1 MKEWMNNAK
10 LFQNMTLKMAS
21 LAGAI
26 IIWLIIMNIND
37 PVVTRIIYD
46 VPVNVVNTSYIESMG
61 LSYKISDG
69 YDTVAVTVRGNRS
82 LVESLTSSRF
92 NVTADLTQIISLETD
107 PVMVPLTVYCPSIS
121 SENLTA
127 SPRNINIDIEEMV
140 SKEFVINATASGT
153 TPANG
158 FEVGEMTVEPE
169 TVTIRGPGTLID
181 KIERVNA
188 IVDVTGIRTDKDMEP
203 VIRITDKNGEQ
214 ITDTQ
219 MSYLSMNVTEEEMT
233 VHVTVYA
240 VRSGVSLKV
249 ETSGEPA
256 SGYTVGNIAVTP
268 STLSV
273 VGSRAV
279 LDMLEQNGNIIT
291 ITADSGL
298 VDVTDK
304 VSDVSVKIDIRQILP
319 EGLSLASQIST
330 TAVVSVQ
337 ILPANS
343 RSVTVETRNI
353 DISGLTDGRSC
364 VFESSSLEIKI
375 QGSPEILD
383 GLSASDLRASVDLS
397 GLMIGRQKVPVSVD
411 LPDGCSLVEDV
422 FVGVII
428 SQLSD

>member
-1 MKEWMNNAK
+1 
-10 LFQNMTLKMAS
+10 
-21 LAGAI
+21 
-26 IIWLIIMNIND
+26 
-37 PVVTRIIYD
+37 
-46 VPVNVVNTSYIESMG
+46 
-61 LSYKISDG
+61 
-69 YDTVAVTVRGNRS
+69 
-82 LVESLTSSRF
+82 
-92 NVTADLTQIISLETD
+92 
-107 PVMVPLTVYCPSIS
+107 
-121 SENLTA
+121 
-127 SPRNINIDIEEMV
+127 MV
-140 SKEFVINATASGT
+140 SKEFVINATESGT

-158 FEVGEMTVEPE
+158 FEVGEMTVDPE

-188 IVDVTGIRTDKDMEP
+188 IVDVTGIRTDRDMQP
-203 VIRITDKNGEQ
+203 IIRITDKNGEQ

-240 VRSGVSLKV
+240 VRSGVSLRV

-279 LDMLEQNGNIIT
+279 LDELERNGNVIT

-304 VSDVSVKIDIRQILP
+304 VSDVSVKIDIRQIMP

-343 RSVTVETRNI
+343 RSVTVETR
-353 DISGLTDGRSC
+353 DINLYGLADGYNC

-375 QGSPEILD
+375 QGSPEVLS
-383 GLSASDLRASVDLS
+383 GLSASDLEASVDL
-397 GLMIGRQKVPVSVD
+397 GGRRIIKKKIPVTVE

-422 FVGVII
+422 SVGVII
-428 SQLSD
+428 SRLSD

>member
-1 MKEWMNNAK
+1 
-10 LFQNMTLKMAS
+10 
-21 LAGAI
+21 
-26 IIWLIIMNIND
+26 
-37 PVVTRIIYD
+37 
-46 VPVNVVNTSYIESMG
+46 
-61 LSYKISDG
+61 
-69 YDTVAVTVRGNRS
+69 
-82 LVESLTSSRF
+82 
-92 NVTADLTQIISLETD
+92 
-107 PVMVPLTVYCPSIS
+107 
-121 SENLTA
+121 
-127 SPRNINIDIEEMV
+127 
-140 SKEFVINATASGT
+140 
-153 TPANG
+153 
-158 FEVGEMTVEPE
+158 
-169 TVTIRGPGTLID
+169 
-181 KIERVNA
+181 
-188 IVDVTGIRTDKDMEP
+188 
-203 VIRITDKNGEQ
+203 
-214 ITDTQ
+214 
-219 MSYLSMNVTEEEMT
+219 
-233 VHVTVYA
+233 
-240 VRSGVSLKV
+240 
-249 ETSGEPA
+249 
-256 SGYTVGNIAVTP
+256 
-268 STLSV
+268 
-273 VGSRAV
+273 
-279 LDMLEQNGNIIT
+279 MLEQNGNTIT

>member
-1 MKEWMNNAK
+1 
-10 LFQNMTLKMAS
+10 
-21 LAGAI
+21 
-26 IIWLIIMNIND
+26 
-37 PVVTRIIYD
+37 
-46 VPVNVVNTSYIESMG
+46 MG

-69 YDTVAVTVRGNRS
+69 YDTIAVTVRGNRS
-82 LVESLTSSRF
+82 LVESLTASRF

-188 IVDVTGIRTDKDMEP
+188 IVDVTGIRTDKDMQP

-353 DISGLTDGRSC
+353 DLSGLTDGHSC

>member
-69 YDTVAVTVRGNRS
+69 YDTIAVTVRGNRS

-279 LDMLEQNGNIIT
+279 LDMLEQNGNTIT

-411 LPDGCSLVEDV
+411 LPDGCSLVEDM